1 VQEILVRY
9 LHFLGIIILSSSL
22 VAEHLLLS
30 VDTSLNKFRRLAI
43 IDSIYGASA
52 LLIFFAGGLL
62 AFVVG
67 KPSAFYTHN
76 WIFKLKVSLFLTI
89 GLLSIYPTIFF
100 IRNRRKLIHEVIVPR
115 GVVMCI
121 RLELVILV
129 CIPLLAALMA
139 KGIGLVQ

>member
-1 VQEILVRY
+1 MQEILVRY
-9 LHFLGIIILSSSL
+9 LHFLGIILLSSSL

-30 VDTSLNKFRRLAI
+30 VDVSLNKFRRLAI
-43 IDSIYGASA
+43 IDAVYGASA
-52 LLIFFAGGLL
+52 LLVFFAGGLL

-67 KPSAFYTHN
+67 KPSAFYMYN

-100 IRNRRKLIHEVIVPR
+100 IRNRRKLISDVIVPR
-115 GVVMCI
+115 GLVMCI
-121 RLELVILV
+121 RLELAILI

-139 KGIGLVQ
+139 KGVGLSQ

>member
-1 VQEILVRY
+1 MQEILVRY
-9 LHFLGIIILSSSL
+9 LHFLGIIILASSL

-30 VDTSLNKFRRLAI
+30 IDTSLNKFRRLAV

-52 LLIFFAGGLL
+52 LLVFFAGGLL

-89 GLLSIYPTIFF
+89 ALLSIYPTIFF
-100 IRNRRKLIHEVIVPR
+100 IRHRRKLIGDVIVPR
-115 GVVMCI
+115 AVVMCV
-121 RLELVILV
+121 RLELAILL

-139 KGIGLVQ
+139 KGVGLSQ

>member
-1 VQEILVRY
+1 MQEILVRY
-9 LHFLGIIILSSSL
+9 LHFLGIIMLASSL

-30 VDTSLNKFRRLAI
+30 IDTSLNKFRRLAI
-43 IDSIYGASA
+43 IDSIYGVSA
-52 LLIFFAGGLL
+52 LLVFFAGGLL

-76 WIFKLKVSLFLTI
+76 WIFTLKVSLFLTI

-100 IRNRRKLIHEVIVPR
+100 IRNRKKLISEVVVPR
-115 GVVMCI
+115 SLVMCI
-121 RLELVILV
+121 RLELAILV

-139 KGIGLVQ
+139 KGVGLSQ